1 MNIFTWIIL
10 AILVGLFVLDAVA
23 ALLNLNS
30 SGRCMPDELNDVYDK
45 ETYRKLREYTA
56 ANTRFGLV
64 DSTFDL
70 FVLVAFWF
78 AGGFEYL
85 DHAVRSL
92 RWGPVPSG
100 LLYLG
105 ALVAGRMLLSIPF
118 DIYRTFRI
126 EQRFSFNNMTAK
138 IYIADQIK
146 GLVLSVLLGGPVLAA
161 ILALFVNA
169 GPHAWI
175 YVWAVVAAFILVMA
189 YAAPA
194 IIMPLFNKFEPLEE
208 GNLRRAILDYAR
220 TNHFPIAGLFVMD
233 GSKRSTK
240 ANAFFTGFG
249 STKKIVLFDTLIN
262 NHTVDELVAVLAHEI
277 GHFKHRHV
285 IQHLV
290 VAVLNIGLFLFLA
303 SLFMG
308 SPTLHSAFG
317 VHTVSVYCGLALFM
331 VIYSPLS
338 QITSVLA
345 GFQSRAHEFD
355 ADRFAAET
363 TRHPDSM
370 ISALKKLSK
379 DNLSNPTPHPLAV
392 ILHHSHPPVLQ
403 RIEAI
408 RAVAIP

>member
-1 MNIFTWIIL
+1 MNVFTWIIL
-10 AILVGLFVLDAVA
+10 AVLVGLYLLDTVA
-23 ALLNLNS
+23 ALLNLKS
-30 SGRCMPDELNDVYDK
+30 TGKKMPDEFNDVYDA
-45 ETYRKLREYTA
+45 ETFRKLQEYTA
-56 ANTRFGLV
+56 TNTRFGLIN
-64 DSTFDL
+64 SAFDL
-70 FVLVAFWF
+70 LVLVMFWL
-78 AGGFEYL
+78 AGGFEHL

-92 RWGPVPSG
+92 HWSIIPTG
-100 LLYLG
+100 LLFMA
-105 ALVAGRMLLSIPF
+105 ALVVGHRLLSIPF
-118 DIYRTFRI
+118 DIYHTFRI
-126 EQRFSFNNMTAK
+126 EQRFGFNKMTPG

-146 GLVLSVLLGGPVLAA
+146 GIILTVLLGGPILAA
-161 ILALFVNA
+161 ILALFA
-169 GPHAWI
+169 HSGPYAWL
-175 YVWAVVAAFILVMA
+175 YVWVVVTAFILVMA

-194 IIMPLFNKFEPLEE
+194 IIMPLFNKFTPLEE
-208 GNLRRAILDYAR
+208 GSLRRAILEYCGA
-220 TNHFPIAGLFVMD
+220 NNFPLAGLYVMD

-290 VAVLNIGLFLFLA
+290 VAILNIGLFLFLA

-308 SPTLHSAFG
+308 SPALHAAFG
-317 VHTVSVYCGLALFM
+317 VHTVSVYCGLSLFM
-331 VIYSPLS
+331 VIYAPLS
-338 QITSVLA
+338 QITSILA

-363 TRHPDSM
+363 TRQPDTM
-370 ISALKKLSK
+370 INALKKLSK
-379 DNLSNPTPHPLAV
+379 DNLSNPVPHPLTV

-408 RAVAIP
+408 RAVAMP